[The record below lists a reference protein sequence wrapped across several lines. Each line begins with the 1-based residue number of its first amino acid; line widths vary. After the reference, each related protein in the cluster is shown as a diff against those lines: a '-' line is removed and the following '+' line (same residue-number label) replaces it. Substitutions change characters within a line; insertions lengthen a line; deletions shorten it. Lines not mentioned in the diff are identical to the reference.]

1 MQIKKEKVMKTINF
15 INLTNGIEAISDYQL
30 TDYQFI
36 RIQSS
41 ICESQNWERLIEQID
56 TNLLMHLA
64 LGDCCIIYDYS
75 ANKDIPRALYQ
86 GIAFLEFVLERR
98 WFNRNTP
105 MKIRNMT
112 CNDVYY
118 ENAYQKIRRNKLIKK
133 KLDYFKK
140 FLNTD
145 NLNIILHA
153 GKTKYDSRYDK
164 YKEMLLKHKEWIEM
178 YGME

>member
-1 MQIKKEKVMKTINF
+1 MHKKVINF
-15 INLTNGIEAISDYQL
+15 INLTNGIQAISDYQL

-75 ANKDIPRALYQ
+75 ANKKVSRALYQ
-86 GIAFLEFVLERR
+86 GIAFLEFILERR
-98 WFNRNTP
+98 WFNRNSP
-105 MKIRNMT
+105 MIIRHMI
-112 CNDVYY
+112 CNDTYY
-118 ENAYQKIRRNKLIKK
+118 EDAYQKIRRNKLIKK

-140 FLNTD
+140 FLNIG
-145 NLNIILHA
+145 NLNIII
-153 GKTKYDSRYDK
+153 KCDYTKYDSKYDK
-164 YKEMLLKHKEWIEM
+164 YKEMICQE
-178 YGME
+178 